1 MKGTAAVAV
10 VLCLAGCAS
19 SPQRSTDGREGGAPS
34 ALRQYENQ
42 FTPSDYDPD
51 PGRAMNAAPD
61 SGSSLHTVSADPTA
75 PLHAT
80 MVPGFRV
87 QLVATSSIDEVNTR
101 KTQAEEAFPGE
112 WFYIEFDPPSYKLR
126 AGNFQTR
133 FDADRFARTLAA
145 RGFGDAWTV
154 PEHVFQS
161 PPPPPPLAKTPAAA
175 PDSTAAPP

>member
-1 MKGTAAVAV
+1 
-10 VLCLAGCAS
+10 
-19 SPQRSTDGREGGAPS
+19 
-34 ALRQYENQ
+34 
-42 FTPSDYDPD
+42 
-51 PGRAMNAAPD
+51 
-61 SGSSLHTVSADPTA
+61 
-75 PLHAT
+75 

-101 KTQAEEAFPGE
+101 KTQAEEEFPGE

-161 PPPPPPLAKTPAAA
+161 PPPPPPPAKTPAAA

>member
-19 SPQRSTDGREGGAPS
+19 SPERGSEGREGGAPS

-51 PGRAMNAAPD
+51 RPANAAPD
-61 SGSSLHTVSADPTA
+61 SGLGLRPVSADMTA
-75 PLHAT
+75 PLPVA

-87 QLVATSSIDEVNTR
+87 QLVATSSIDEVNAR

-112 WFYIEFDPPSYKLR
+112 WYYIEFDPPTYKLR

-133 FDADRFARTLAA
+133 FEADRFARMLAA

-154 PEHVFQS
+154 PERVFLS
-161 PPPPPPLAKTPAAA
+161 PPPPPPPAKTQAAPPDSAAA
-175 PDSTAAPP
+175 PP